1 MLSRNLPR
9 ARRLAPGALSYHQ
22 WQPIERGRPWVSVME
37 GSLALVHLASPL
49 VENSRWTP
57 EHKQV
62 LYDTC
67 VVGTQGLV
75 SAVAQAASPPQVV
88 VSASTVGYYQLD
100 GGDRA
105 PVDESGPPGDDFLS
119 RLAADWEAAAA
130 HVADFGVRQVSLR
143 SGLVLSRGG
152 ALRRLRWAACMGF
165 GGPGSGGRAS
175 QAWIHLEDELGL
187 LLLAIDDDRARGPL
201 NCVAPDPV
209 SNGQFMASVRRLLR
223 IPFGAPAPGWV
234 LPGAVPATTGRAAMP
249 GRALA
254 LGYDFQHPDL
264 ESALRAP
271 KVDPPPNLPPRGGG
285 RT

>member
-1 MLSRNLPR
+1 VPFRVLARNLPR
-9 ARRLAPGALSYHQ
+9 ARRLVPGAQSYHQ
-22 WQPIERGRPWVSVME
+22 WQPIERGRPWVSVVE
-37 GSLALVHLASPL
+37 GSRALVHLASPL
-49 VENSRWTP
+49 IERSRWTP

-75 SAVAQAASPPQVV
+75 SAVAQAGSPPEVFI
-88 VSASTVGYYQLD
+88 SASTVGYYPPD
-100 GGDRA
+100 GGYRMPA
-105 PVDESGPPGDDFLS
+105 DESGHAGDDFLS

-143 SGLVLSRGG
+143 SGLVLSRRG
-152 ALRRLRWAACMGF
+152 ALRRLRWAACLGL
-165 GGPGSGGRAS
+165 GGPLSPGGAA

-201 NCVAPDPV
+201 NCVAPDMV
-209 SNGQFMASVRRLLR
+209 SRADFMGSVRRMLR
-223 IPFGAPAPGWV
+223 IPIGAPAPDWL
-234 LPGAVPATTGRAAMP
+234 LPGAIPATTGRAAMP

-254 LGYDFQHPDL
+254 LGYDFRHPDL

-271 KVDPPPNLPPRGGG
+271 K
-285 RT
+285 